1 MEDGFPK
8 QTFVSICHVKIVKK
22 ILHPMRE
29 QLFGGL
35 WLNLEAKPCFDY
47 FWLQQPASAS
57 VLYSWSM
64 WETTRRPGIHHI
76 LYDIAHTH
84 VSYNNYIIILYNMKE
99 HCYFMHIIYIYIY
112 VDVMCTSVY
121 HAEWC
126 WGPEEMLMEC
136 RNKMPLSHGDFSGL
150 RVSTGKLGMQWVV
163 LGPILGNTQMGNYE
177 YI

>member
-8 QTFVSICHVKIVKK
+8 QTFVSICHRKIVKK
-22 ILHPMRE
+22 ILHSMRE

-84 VSYNNYIIILYNMKE
+84 ISYNNYIIILYNMKE

-126 WGPEEMLMEC
+126 WGP
-136 RNKMPLSHGDFSGL
+136 RRDADGMPQQDAAQPWRFF
-150 RVSTGKLGMQWVV
+150 
-163 LGPILGNTQMGNYE
+163 GPAGVNWKTRDAMGCFGPNFE
-177 YI
+177 KHPDG